1 MTNEE
6 YQEFCKEAWSPA
18 VQNNQL
24 YFAVGLAGEVG
35 EVCEELKKAY
45 RDTRQFDREKLTNE
59 LGDVLWYL
67 TNIASN
73 AGVSLDEIIRRN
85 VEKLTKRHGD
95 SYKAH
100 MSDSETEY
108 YQKGPHI
115 GLRDRKTKKH
125 IKWVPKSEVPEDF
138 LAQRLCATC
147 ILRDSDGAKHCGVK
161 PENAQNCSY
170 YRSAECKAEL
180 EDSDLP
186 F

>member
-45 RDTRQFDREKLTNE
+45 RDARQFDKEKLTNE

-73 AGVSLDEIIRRN
+73 AGVSLDEISRRN
-85 VEKLTKRHGD
+85 VEKLTKRHGT
-95 SYKAH
+95 
-100 MSDSETEY
+100 SDKPQASD
-108 YQKGPHI
+108 H
-115 GLRDRKTKKH
+115 
-125 IKWVPKSEVPEDF
+125 EV
-138 LAQRLCATC
+138 
-147 ILRDSDGAKHCGVK
+147 G
-161 PENAQNCSY
+161 
-170 YRSAECKAEL
+170 
-180 EDSDLP
+180 
-186 F
+186 